1 MEGLHTAHNKCK
13 RPLKRAAVHRTMD
26 DLNEGLKELEALNMD
41 ELKVL
46 LTYETWADGLD
57 LNKVEQYYKD
67 LEDWSQ
73 EIIIN
78 YLKDVFNYS

>member
-1 MEGLHTAHNKCK
+1 MISLQEIEDKALQ
-13 RPLKRAAVHRTMD
+13 LMD
-26 DLNEGLKELEALNMD
+26 DLNKGLKELKALNID